1 MFHTAPESIWC
12 SEVAV
17 CCDALAGWLLLWRK
31 QAAALPWN
39 MGDLPDR
46 APDHCE
52 HSVTGM
58 MAALGLAGRV
68 KLEPGSVGMKLHKR

>member
-31 QAAALPWN
+31 QAAALLWN

-58 MAALGLAGRV
+58 MAALGLLLGE
-68 KLEPGSVGMKLHKR
+68 LSLSLGLWG